1 MDPIDTHNRINRT
14 LCGHPREVG
23 DDFARV
29 EMQTTGEMAV
39 DDTGLVHGGFI
50 FGLADHAAMIA
61 VNHPNVVLAAA
72 EVKFLK
78 PVAAHATVI
87 AEATV
92 TAADG
97 KKKTVTAD
105 VYEGGKK
112 VFSGRF
118 DCYVPDQHVLGG

>member
-1 MDPIDTHNRINRT
+1 MNHIATHNRINRI
-14 LCGHPREVG
+14 LCGHPQQVG
-23 DDFARV
+23 NDFARV
-29 EMQTTGEMAV
+29 EMQTADEMAV

-78 PVAAHATVI
+78 PVAAHATVV

-92 TAADG
+92 TAVDG
-97 KKKTVTAD
+97 KKKTVSAD
-105 VYEGGKK
+105 VYEADKK